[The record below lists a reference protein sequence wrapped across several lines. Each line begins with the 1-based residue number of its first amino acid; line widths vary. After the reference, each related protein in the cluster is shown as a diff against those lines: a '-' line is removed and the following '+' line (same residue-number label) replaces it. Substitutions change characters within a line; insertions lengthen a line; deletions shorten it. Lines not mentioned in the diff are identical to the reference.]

1 MTQTFE
7 RQDIGYLLTAYADGQ
22 LAPEGV
28 MWVEEQL
35 DRNADLRAKLKEI
48 RQLQA
53 GLRTAFAG
61 GAPAFVLDLPRRDA
75 LLASAANPPRGKMLR
90 FPSPMW
96 IGLAA
101 SVMAIVYVGMQTISP
116 LRRQS
121 AASATRDEAQYMSPM
136 RITTIDAPLSQPTGS
151 VMNEYQ
157 KSQEEAGGVNGDR
170 LARAKEALARNDLK
184 TAEAEAW
191 KTYESDRTRDDAR
204 QLYLEARRAR
214 HGQADS
220 SNADARLEK
229 LASLHEEKHKSL
241 TPQND
246 PLVHP
251 DEWQR
256 KAMPRSELTTPAKPV
271 AVAPPAVVGATT
283 ATADRFDKEH
293 KLLSENI
300 ASEQMQ
306 DLEIIQYSPEWP
318 ESTSSA
324 KPASSAPGGVVGG
337 REPANAAP
345 ADGYVRLNNAMV
357 YNGALTS
364 RSSDA
369 AGMPSA
375 PPMAAPATAVPA
387 QPQYGAKA
395 QDHKALENTKT
406 AEGVAPQRLAKAEQ
420 AAQKAQ
426 PSSSPARG
434 LPALPKSREAG
445 PQTGKDNAVEQV
457 PIALA
462 EVDDARPI
470 NQLEVPIEE
479 KTTSEDENS
488 ADLAKGREE
497 AVASSD
503 TGSTGA
509 FMAIGA
515 GGGSSGMFGNR
526 NGGGKRRALAKADRD
541 AENIPVLKQV
551 GGVAGQVGDG
561 LPTQVEVTVTD
572 PTVTAG
578 TTVRITRN
586 DLDVVDGKVVSLD
599 DGRAVIEVN
608 GQSWNKHGAK
618 IKAGDVVSTIHPP
631 WTVVPNQTQTGFP
644 SDEVQ
649 SANFSPQGVVASA
662 RYSPQGD
669 QDLLML
675 TVGADRE
682 RIKEGMEFFVIR
694 GNEYIV
700 RVRAEKMLGDMAA
713 CRIIADSWNNKGLQ
727 IQQGDLAINGLFG
740 APSRPLVPA
749 AAVDPQQSLAALR
762 APTTF
767 EGTFDL
773 VQSLRLIGGEKI
785 GYALTTGAQ
794 GFIGRQVKVSLRDE
808 AAARG
813 VLRAVRSAGLQA
825 QFTGGV
831 VHLDA
836 ATRPLDPADTQ
847 GFDLPTF
854 KNLFGTSPMQ
864 ATAVDAIQTV
874 AIDADTASYQYAKAR
889 VASGQPVDPTTI
901 KPEHFI
907 NAMPMDY
914 PAAQGPEA
922 FTLFAEAAPSPF
934 ARAGTSWGPR
944 TALVSI
950 GAVAKPAAAD
960 ERKPLALT
968 LAIDCSGSMAQAGGL
983 DRIQRGLLAFVEHL
997 RAEDRV
1003 SIVAFGDQARVI
1015 LPATPG
1021 NDRAA
1026 LINALENLATG
1037 GATNAAEGLGLAYQ
1051 LAAETAA
1058 VGIESRVLLATDGGT
1073 VAGADD
1079 LLRRVTAFKDRGIT
1093 LVVVGTGATYR
1104 AGPLQDLATKG
1115 DGQHFYVGSDEDAE
1129 ALFTG
1134 KLLPDRLA
1142 VLAKDAKLQVTWNP
1156 QRVSHARLIGYDQR
1170 RLAAKDFRDN
1180 TVDAG
1185 ELSQDT
1191 QVTALFE
1198 VLLVDGGAGP
1208 LGTAAVRYKD
1218 MRREQV
1224 RELAC
1229 PLPGTILQSQPSE
1242 RLRLLACAAATAE
1255 WLQRGWWS
1263 NVHLITPQEIAAQ
1276 LARCPQPIANEL
1288 RAMVK

>member
-1 MTQTFE
+1 MNTTSPLDDIT

-35 DRNADLRAKLKEI
+35 DRNGDLRAKLKEI

-75 LLASAANPPRGKMLR
+75 LLASAANPPRKKIR
-90 FPSPMW
+90 FPAPMW

-101 SVMAIVYVGMQTISP
+101 SLMAIVYVGMQTGASMG
-116 LRRQS
+116 QS
-121 AASATRDEAQYMSPM
+121 ASYEVELPPMKVLSLAPSDEPIQQQLAQV
-136 RITTIDAPLSQPTGS
+136 APA
-151 VMNEYQ
+151 
-157 KSQEEAGGVNGDR
+157 EAGDAQSFNYRGVDGGATFAAQPEPEL
-170 LARAKEALARNDLK
+170 LAKGQRDASSRQGASESKQAMTTTASSMRPAAPAAGAPPAPTTPTADGAALARTVGGGRAPTKEYDGK
-184 TAEAEAW
+184 PVATPSAPPPAVAKPEA
-191 KTYESDRTRDDAR
+191 
-204 QLYLEARRAR
+204 LEYSRRADVHQSLDNTR
-214 HGQADS
+214 AADIR
-220 SNADARLEK
+220 ATDDRPAEK
-229 LASLHEEKHKSL
+229 LAMV
-241 TPQND
+241 QQ
-246 PLVHP
+246 
-251 DEWQR
+251 QR
-256 KAMPRSELTTPAKPV
+256 QAAAPA
-271 AVAPPAVVGATT
+271 
-283 ATADRFDKEH
+283 
-293 KLLSENI
+293 
-300 ASEQMQ
+300 
-306 DLEIIQYSPEWP
+306 
-318 ESTSSA
+318 A
-324 KPASSAPGGVVGG
+324 K
-337 REPANAAP
+337 NAAP
-345 ADGYVRLNNAMV
+345 AKPG
-357 YNGALTS
+357 
-364 RSSDA
+364 
-369 AGMPSA
+369 
-375 PPMAAPATAVPA
+375 
-387 QPQYGAKA
+387 
-395 QDHKALENTKT
+395 
-406 AEGVAPQRLAKAEQ
+406 
-420 AAQKAQ
+420 
-426 PSSSPARG
+426 
-434 LPALPKSREAG
+434 AG
-445 PQTGKDNAVEQV
+445 PQTGKDKAIEELPV
-457 PIALA
+457 ALA
-462 EVDDARPI
+462 EADIAAPL
-470 NQLEVPIEE
+470 NQLNVPIEE
-479 KTTSEDENS
+479 KVTSEDEK
-488 ADLAKGREE
+488 AREE
-497 AVASSD
+497 AVVNSE

-515 GGGSSGMFGNR
+515 GGGSAGFFGNR
-526 NGGGKRRALAKADRD
+526 SGGGKRRALAMADRD

-551 GGVAGQVGDG
+551 GGVAGQVGDDK
-561 LPTQVEVTVTD
+561 PAQIEVTVSD
-572 PTVTAG
+572 VTVVPG

-586 DLDVVDGKVVSLD
+586 DLPVVDGKVVSVD
-599 DGRAVIEVN
+599 NGRAVVAVE
-608 GQSWNKHGAK
+608 GLTWNKHGAK

-631 WTVVPNQTQTGFP
+631 GTVVPTAT
-644 SDEVQ
+644 VQ
-649 SANFSPQGVVASA
+649 SPVN
-662 RYSPQGD
+662 
-669 QDLLML
+669 
-675 TVGADRE
+675 
-682 RIKEGMEFFVIR
+682 EFATALR
-694 GNEYIV
+694 
-700 RVRAEKMLGDMAA
+700 
-713 CRIIADSWNNKGLQ
+713 LQ
-727 IQQGDLAINGLFG
+727 
-740 APSRPLVPA
+740 
-749 AAVDPQQSLAALR
+749 VDPQQSLAALR

-767 EGTFDL
+767 EGTL
-773 VQSLRLIGGEKI
+773 ELAQSLRLIGGEKI
-785 GYALTTGAQ
+785 GYSLTTGVQ
-794 GFIGRQVKVSLRDE
+794 GFLERQVKVSLRDE
-808 AAARG
+808 PAARG

-831 VHLDA
+831 VHLDV
-836 ATRPLDPADTQ
+836 ATRPLDPSDTQ
-847 GFDLPTF
+847 GYDLPTF
-854 KNLFGTSPMQ
+854 KTLFGTSPMQ

-874 AIDADTASYQYAKAR
+874 AIDADTASYEYAKAR
-889 VASGQPVDPTTI
+889 VAVGQPVDPTTI

-914 PAAQGPEA
+914 PPAHGPEA
-922 FTLFAEAAPSPF
+922 FSLYAEAAPSPF
-934 ARAGTSWGPR
+934 ARAGTTWGPR

-983 DRIQRGLLAFVEHL
+983 DRIQRGLFAFVEHL

-1021 NDRAA
+1021 NDRVA
-1026 LINALENLATG
+1026 LMNALANLATG

-1058 VGIESRVLLATDGGT
+1058 VGVESRVLLATDGGT

-1115 DGQHFYVGSDEDAE
+1115 DGQHFYVGSDADAE

-1218 MRREQV
+1218 MRRDQV

-1229 PLPGTILQSQPSE
+1229 PLPGTILTSQPSE

-1263 NVHLITPQEIAAQ
+1263 NVHLISPQEIAAQ
-1276 LARCPQPIANEL
+1276 LARCPQPIAAEL
-1288 RAMVK
+1288 REMVK